1 MCFSISRDS
10 DEEDMETSED
20 ELEEVA
26 MFLSNGMDKMNSPVD
41 RDEMHVVTSPDVD
54 QGGSDIC
61 DEPQLVSSAD
71 LDGCEGSFA
80 RLEDVDFDDLA
91 G

>member
-26 MFLSNGMDKMNSPVD
+26 MFLSNGMDSPVD
-41 RDEMHVVTSPDVD
+41 KDGMHVVTSPDVD

>member
-26 MFLSNGMDKMNSPVD
+26 MFLSNGMDSPVD